1 MIEVLVTIL
10 IVTLGLLGIA
20 ALFARSQ
27 QINDEAY
34 QRFQALHI
42 ARKLAES
49 MSVNTTEATNGAG
62 SAYVAANVDADY
74 AAPSGASAQV
84 ATDMTNFKNALVGAG
99 LVTDKLAL
107 VGAIG
112 CVDYVDRTPT
122 GSAPDLNYPRVFY
135 RISVAWTGRQAT
147 GAPQAGA
154 SNCGFGIV
162 GGGDEALRRVVS
174 YDVQV

>member
-1 MIEVLVTIL
+1 MLMIEVLVTIL

-42 ARKLAES
+42 ARQLGEA
-49 MSVNTTEATNGAG
+49 MSVNPTEANNGAG
-62 SAYVAANVDADY
+62 SAYVVAKVDADY
-74 AAPSGASAQV
+74 TAPSGTSPQV
-84 ATDMTNFKNALVGAG
+84 AADMMNFRNALVGAG
-99 LVTDKLAL
+99 SATDKLAL

-112 CVDYVDRTPT
+112 CVTYIDQ
-122 GSAPDLNYPRVFY
+122 SANAANPIIFY

-147 GAPQAGA
+147 GAPQVGA
-154 SNCGFGIV
+154 SDCGSGIV
-162 GGGDEALRRVVS
+162 DGGDEALRRVVS